1 MAICLPFVVVSRMK
15 KVVIC
20 AEFGAG
26 TVGGGES
33 VIKGLIRGL
42 AHLECKDLEVNVL
55 CAPSL
60 AKAMEAYTSD
70 NILFHSRPFTA
81 NSNRKNPLLSVV
93 KRGLGYVGRKI
104 LGKKP
109 MGLPTEVPG
118 SDPWTES
125 FQPDVIHHTFPPQ
138 YFRTPFPAVYT
149 LHDIQH
155 EHLPEYFEPHYI
167 EYRRMIYGAALRE
180 CSATGVCSQFS
191 IDGIIRYYGV
201 PASKLHLIK
210 LPPFIERD
218 AVVEGELDSRI
229 GALPEDFVL
238 FPAASYPHKNHL
250 KLIEALSHLERSR
263 GLRVPVVASGARSA
277 FWPEVTRKLQSL
289 EPSPAFIDLGY
300 INDRT
305 LRELYHRCRFVVFP
319 TRFEGAGLP
328 VLEAYAMGKA
338 AVCADLQPFREY
350 VGDAPIFFDPDV
362 VESIANQLANAWLI
376 PDLIAQ
382 SVTKGALRVAEYS
395 WSKVAADYAELYHRA
410 ASLAK
415 QKESSKYP

>member
-1 MAICLPFVVVSRMK
+1 MK

-42 AHLECKDLEVNVL
+42 AQLDCKDLEVNVL

-60 AKAMEAYTSD
+60 AKTMRAFASERIRFHNRPPQATS
-70 NILFHSRPFTA
+70 S
-81 NSNRKNPLLSVV
+81 RKNPLWATFN
-93 KRGLGYVGRKI
+93 RCLGYAGRKL

-167 EYRRMIYGAALRE
+167 SYRRMIYGAALRE
-180 CSATGVCSQFS
+180 CVATAVCSQFS
-191 IDGIIRYYGV
+191 IDGIIQYYGI

-218 AVVEGELDSRI
+218 AVVEGELDSRLAAI
-229 GALPEDFVL
+229 PDDFVL

-250 KLIEALSHLERSR
+250 KLVEALSYLERSR

-277 FWPEVTRKLQSL
+277 FWPEVTRRLQSL
-289 EPSPAFIDLGY
+289 RPLPEFIDLGY

-350 VGDAPIFFDPDV
+350 VGDAPIFFDPNV
-362 VESIANQLANAWLI
+362 VESIANQLANAWLS
-376 PDLIAQ
+376 PDLVEQ
-382 SVTKGALRVAEYS
+382 SVVKGVQRVAEYS

-410 ASLAK
+410 VASPTK
-415 QKESSKYP
+415 VESLKLP